1 MFHPCRH
8 YPVWASAFILC
19 LLTPALRAADAPGA
33 PVETTLPNGMRII
46 CRRDASSP
54 LVALQVFVRAGA
66 AQEDPDKPGVG
77 NFVARTLFGGG
88 LTDEIPETLAG
99 EIGDL
104 GGNVTAAWQP
114 DWTQISVLT
123 LSDKF
128 TDAAFLVTNVLKKAG
143 FDKDVVESTRDDILS
158 DVDNTSASV
167 FQTAYEGVR
176 QTAYGGSHY
185 TLPPLGTVSSV
196 KRISQADLLDYYNRF
211 YVPRNFVFVVVGNID
226 PAAAAAKINEDMVD
240 FPTKDR
246 GPRHADLAAP
256 APLPALAADP
266 APVHVAQPDLAEVAV
281 LVGYRV
287 PPVSSPDYPAVEVAN
302 ALLGGMKTSRL
313 FTELREKQGLS
324 YELGS
329 TLSAQAVGGDVT
341 AYVLAAPTRTDPTT
355 KKPVSAVGLIKD
367 QILTQVSALQAAP
380 PTAAALVRAQHFLIG
395 TQKIRHERLEDRA
408 TLLGTAAIQS
418 PLGVRYDTEYGRAIR
433 AVTAD
438 DVLRVAKQYFV
449 HPIVSVV
456 EPDTGSGSVLNE

>member
-1 MFHPCRH
+1 MFHPRRLLAS
-8 YPVWASAFILC
+8 WAGILLFC
-19 LLTPALRAADAPGA
+19 LLSPVLRAADALTV

-46 CRRDASSP
+46 CRRDTSSP
-54 LVALQVFVRAGA
+54 LVALQVFVRVGA
-66 AQEDPDKPGVG
+66 AQENPDKPGVG
-77 NFVARTLFGGG
+77 NFVARTLFSGG

-104 GGNVTAAWQP
+104 GGNVSAVWQP

-128 TDAAFLVTNVLKKAG
+128 TSAAFLVTNALKKAG
-143 FDKDVVESTRDDILS
+143 FDRDVVESTRDDILS
-158 DVDNTSASV
+158 DIDNTNASV
-167 FQTAYEGVR
+167 YQTAYQGVR
-176 QTAYGGSHY
+176 QTVYGGTRY
-185 TLPPLGTVSSV
+185 TLPPLGTVGSV
-196 KRISQADLLDYYNRF
+196 KRISQADLLDFYSRF
-211 YVPRNFVFVVVGNID
+211 YVPKNFVFVVVGNID
-226 PAAAAAKINEDMVD
+226 PEEAAAKINEDMVD
-240 FPTKDR
+240 FPTRGR
-246 GPRHADLAAP
+246 GPRHSDLALP
-256 APLPALAADP
+256 APLPALTADP
-266 APVHVAQPDLAEVAV
+266 VPIHVAQPDLNEVAV

-287 PPVSSPDYPAVEVAN
+287 PPPSSPDFAAVQVAN

-329 TLSAQAVGGDVT
+329 TLNFQAVAGDLT

-355 KKPVSAVGLIKD
+355 KKPVSAVGLIKE
-367 QILTQVSALQAAP
+367 QILHQVAALQAEP
-380 PTAAALVRAQHFLIG
+380 PTPAALARAQHFLIG

-408 TLLGTAAIQS
+408 TLLGTAALQS
-418 PLGVRYDTEYGRAIR
+418 PLGIRYDTDYARALR

-438 DVLRVAKQYFV
+438 DVQRVAAKYFI

-456 EPDTGSGSVLNE
+456 EPDTRTESVLNE